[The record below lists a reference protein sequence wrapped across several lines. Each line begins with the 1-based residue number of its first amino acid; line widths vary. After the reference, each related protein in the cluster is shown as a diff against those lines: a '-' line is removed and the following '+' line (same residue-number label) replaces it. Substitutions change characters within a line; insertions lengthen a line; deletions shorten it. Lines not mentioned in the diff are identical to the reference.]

1 MPRAG
6 LETIYKSMTKF
17 SILIILILA
26 FTLYIL
32 HFTPYNKPAFAQCLQ
47 QSPYPRVQNGLI
59 STPSFSG
66 TNKFGNLSGQC
77 VSSNQASFGLYR
89 IPSYDDLK
97 SLYFDQSKSTR
108 KTTLTGAAATQANVE
123 SAIITSPI
131 ADTDRFIYIDGSL
144 TLNSNFLNTK
154 PTIPV
159 IIFIKNDLTINNNID
174 FAHTASGGGLVFIV
188 SGNVVISQSVTQI
201 DAVIISSGTIY
212 TAGTGCATNSILTT
226 SPLTIYGSL
235 VSLNQSLTAPIH
247 LCRTLADNRQP
258 AEQVIQQYKYL
269 VILRNYIADTIQKW
283 SEIQ

>member
-1 MPRAG
+1 
-6 LETIYKSMTKF
+6 MTKF

-26 FTLYIL
+26 FALYTL

-89 IPSYDDLK
+89 ILTYDDLK

-108 KTTLTGAAATQANVE
+108 KTTLTGAAATQTNVE
-123 SAIITSPI
+123 NAIITSPI
-131 ADTDRFIYIDGSL
+131 ADTDRFIYIDSASL
-144 TLNSNFLNTK
+144 SLNSNFLAGK
-154 PTIPV
+154 PTVPI
-159 IIFIKNDLTINNNID
+159 IIFIQNNLTINNDIN
-174 FAHTASGGGLVFIV
+174 FAHSASGGGLVFIV
-188 SGNVVISQSVTQI
+188 SGDVVISQNVTQI

-212 TAGTGCATNSILTT
+212 TAGTGCATSTVSKLSDNITPI

-235 VSLNQSLTAPIH
+235 ISLNQSLTAPIH

-269 VILRNYIADTIQKW
+269 VILRNYIADTTQKW